1 MTGYQKMIYDC
12 RQHPLILLTALLFFM
27 LVATPRAATDKEYGL
42 LWEVSK
48 AGAEPAYLF
57 GTIHS
62 EDPDVLQLAQPVQQA
77 FAKSQT
83 VVLEML
89 LDLDATRYSST
100 AMLLLEGRTLSDM
113 IGQPLFRQVATAMQS
128 RGITTT
134 ILERMQ
140 PWAAAVVLSMPAP
153 ETGQVLDAML
163 YQQAVQQDKNV
174 HGLETVQEQL
184 AVFESLSVADQVI
197 LLQDAVAN
205 FSEIDAMHAEL
216 LAAYKQRDLKK
227 LMAISDASMQQGE
240 QRLANEFQQRLV
252 VDRNHRMVERMQQY
266 LQQGRAFVAVG
277 SLHLPGEAGLLNLLE
292 QQGYTLRCLY

>member
-1 MTGYQKMIYDC
+1 MTGYQKMIEDY
-12 RQHPLILLTALLFFM
+12 RQHPLVSLTALLF
-27 LVATPRAATDKEYGL
+27 LLLAATSLAATDKDYGL

-77 FAKSQT
+77 FTDSQT

-89 LDLDATRYSST
+89 LDVDATRYSGT
-100 AMLLLEGRTLSDM
+100 AMLLLEGRLLSDVV
-113 IGQPLFRQVATAMQS
+113 GQPLFRQVATAMQA

-134 ILERMQ
+134 VLERMQ
-140 PWAAAVVLSMPAP
+140 PWAAAVVLSMPVP

-163 YQQAVQQDKNV
+163 YQQALQQDKNV
-174 HGLETVQEQL
+174 YGLETVQEQL
-184 AVFESLSVADQVI
+184 AVFESLSAADQVV
-197 LLQDAVAN
+197 LLQDAVEN

-227 LMAISDASMQQGE
+227 LMAISDASMQQGD
-240 QRLANEFQQRLV
+240 QRLASEFQQRLV
-252 VDRNHRMVERMQQY
+252 VDRNHRMVERMSQY
-266 LQQGRAFVAVG
+266 LQLGKAFIAVG
-277 SLHLPGEAGLLNLLE
+277 ALHLPGDEGLLNLLE
-292 QQGYTLRCLY
+292 QQGYRLRCLY